1 MERRS
6 IVLIAA
12 VGAALALPA
21 RGYAVD
27 HLVLDIS
34 PTPVAAP
41 VSAKASKQERARV
54 KALAPWRLYG
64 RVVGRDFYRF
74 GDPEIFGVTLSR
86 SFPAGRGRELHAF
99 RAAPKQTVTF
109 DGQRGR
115 WEGRFGNALTLR
127 LEIEATGAQESS
139 DPPLPCLGTFAR
151 VPVTLRGTFVLRTG
165 TKFFRT
171 VRRVTLTGLMTFAPT
186 GLVDCTPVVPSPT
199 CGRSTI
205 LSLSH
210 RLSGTSDAALLMSPD
225 ENGWTSMSVA
235 DRSAASS
242 AGYTWY
248 HVMYALGSN
257 PLSGQLPTIAA
268 RLASP
273 LPIQGSGTFT
283 ARQTSTET
291 NGACSAVTTAGTFT
305 GLFRAQFAGWGTR
318 SVRVNPADD
327 ARYREDH

>member
-1 MERRS
+1 MRHRS
-6 IVLIAA
+6 IVLFVA
-12 VGAALALPA
+12 VGAALVLPA

-27 HLVLDIS
+27 HVVLDIS
-34 PTPVAAP
+34 PTRIAAA
-41 VSAKASKQERARV
+41 VSAKANKQERARI
-54 KALAPWRLYG
+54 KALAPWRLHG

-74 GDPEIFGVTLSR
+74 GDAEIFGVTLSR
-86 SFPAGRGRELHAF
+86 SFPSGRGDELHAF
-99 RAAPKQTVTF
+99 RAAPVQTVTF

-115 WEGRFGNALTLR
+115 WKARFGNTLTLST
-127 LEIEATGAQESS
+127 EIAATGELQPAE
-139 DPPLPCLGTFAR
+139 PPLPCRGTFAK
-151 VPVTLRGTFVLRTG
+151 VPVSLRGSLVLRTG

-171 VRRVTLTGLMTFAPT
+171 IRRVNLMGLMTFAPA
-186 GLVDCTPVVPSPT
+186 GLVDCTPESSPG
-199 CGRSTI
+199 CSRSST

-210 RLSGTSDAALLMSPD
+210 RASRTSDATLLMSPD
-225 ENGWTSMSVA
+225 QNGWTTLSFA

-283 ARQTSTET
+283 AQRTSTET
-291 NGACSAVTTAGTFT
+291 NGACSTVLTTGTFN
-305 GLFRAQFAGWGTR
+305 GMFRARFAGWGTR
-318 SVRVNPADD
+318 TLRLNPADD
-327 ARYREDH
+327 ARFREDL

>member
-1 MERRS
+1 MERRG
-6 IVLIAA
+6 IVLIVA
-12 VGAALALPA
+12 VGAALAVPA
-21 RGYAVD
+21 RAHALD

-34 PTPVAAP
+34 PARVAAP
-41 VSAKASKQERARV
+41 ISAKASKQERARV
-54 KALAPWRLYG
+54 KALAPWRLHG

-86 SFPAGRGRELHAF
+86 LFPGGRGYELHAF
-99 RAAPKQTVTF
+99 NAAPRQTVTF

-115 WEGRFGNALTLR
+115 WEARFGKALTLR
-127 LEIEATGAQESS
+127 MLIEATGAQESS
-139 DPPLPCLGTFAR
+139 DPPLPCLGTFAK

-186 GLVDCTPVVPSPT
+186 GPVDCTPVVPSSA

-210 RLSGTSDAALLMSPD
+210 RLSGTSDAMLLMSPD
-225 ENGWTSMSVA
+225 DNGWTTLSVA

-248 HVMYALGSN
+248 HVMYALDFN

-305 GLFRAQFAGWGTR
+305 GLFRARFAGWGTR
-318 SVRVNPADD
+318 SVRFNPTDD
-327 ARYREDH
+327 ARYREDR

>member
-1 MERRS
+1 MERHS
-6 IVLIAA
+6 IALIVA
-12 VGAALALPA
+12 VVAALALPGRA
-21 RGYAVD
+21 HAVG

-34 PTPVAAP
+34 PTRVAAP
-41 VSAKASKQERARV
+41 VSAKASKQERARL
-54 KALAPWRLYG
+54 KALASWRLHG
-64 RVVGRDFYRF
+64 RVVGRDFYRL

-86 SFPAGRGRELHAF
+86 SFPAGRGDELHAF

-109 DGQRGR
+109 DGQSGR
-115 WEGRFGNALTLR
+115 WEARLGNALTLR
-127 LEIEATGAQESS
+127 MEIEATGAQESS
-139 DPPLPCLGTFAR
+139 DPPLPCLGTLAK

-171 VRRVTLTGLMTFAPT
+171 IRRVTLTGLMTFAPN
-186 GLVDCTPVVPSPT
+186 GLVDCTPVVPTSA
-199 CGRSTI
+199 CGRSTT

-210 RLSGTSDAALLMSPD
+210 RLSGTSDATLLMSPD
-225 ENGWTSMSVA
+225 ENGWTTLSVA
-235 DRSAASS
+235 DRSSAS

-248 HVMYALGSN
+248 HVMYALGFN

-268 RLASP
+268 LLASP

-283 ARQTSTET
+283 ARLTSTET
-291 NGACSAVTTAGTFT
+291 NGACSTVTTAGTFT

-318 SVRVNPADD
+318 SVKFNPADD

>member
-1 MERRS
+1 VGRS
-6 IVLIAA
+6 IVLIVA

-34 PTPVAAP
+34 PTSIAAP

-54 KALAPWRLYG
+54 KALAPWRLHG
-64 RVVGRDFYRF
+64 RVVGRDFYRL

-86 SFPAGRGRELHAF
+86 LFPGGRGYELHAF
-99 RAAPKQTVTF
+99 NAAPRQTVTF

-115 WEGRFGNALTLR
+115 WEARFGTALTLSMQ
-127 LEIEATGAQESS
+127 IEGTGAQEST
-139 DPPLPCLGTFAR
+139 DPPLPCLGGFAK
-151 VPVTLRGTFVLRTG
+151 VPVTLRGTFVFRTG

-171 VRRVTLTGLMTFAPT
+171 IRRVTLTGLMTFAPT
-186 GLVDCTPVVPSPT
+186 GLVDCTPLLPSSV
-199 CGRSTI
+199 CGRSTT

-225 ENGWTSMSVA
+225 ENGWTTLSVA
-235 DRSAASS
+235 DRRAASS

-248 HVMYALGSN
+248 HVMYALGFN
-257 PLSGQLPTIAA
+257 PLAGQLPTIAV

-291 NGACSAVTTAGTFT
+291 NGACSAVTTTGTFT
-305 GLFRAQFAGWGTR
+305 GLFRARFAGWGMRT
-318 SVRVNPADD
+318 VRLNPADD
-327 ARYREDH
+327 ARYREDR

>member
-1 MERRS
+1 MERRG
-6 IVLIAA
+6 IVLIVA
-12 VGAALALPA
+12 VGAALAVPA
-21 RGYAVD
+21 RAYAVD

-34 PTPVAAP
+34 PTRVAAP
-41 VSAKASKQERARV
+41 VSAKANKQERARV
-54 KALAPWRLYG
+54 KALAPWRLHG
-64 RVVGRDFYRF
+64 RVVGRDFYRL

-86 SFPAGRGRELHAF
+86 SFPAGRGDELHAF
-99 RAAPKQTVTF
+99 RAAPRQTVTF
-109 DGQRGR
+109 DGQSGR
-115 WEGRFGNALTLR
+115 WEARFGNALTLR
-127 LEIEATGAQESS
+127 MEIEATGAQESS
-139 DPPLPCLGTFAR
+139 DPPLPCLGTFAK

-186 GLVDCTPVVPSPT
+186 GPVDCTPVVPASP
-199 CGRSTI
+199 CGRSTT

-225 ENGWTSMSVA
+225 ENGWTTLSVA
-235 DRSAASS
+235 DRSAASV

-248 HVMYALGSN
+248 HVMYAFGFN

-268 RLASP
+268 RLGSP

-305 GLFRAQFAGWGTR
+305 GLFRTRFAGWGTR
-318 SVRVNPADD
+318 SVRFNPADD

>member
-1 MERRS
+1 MGHRS
-6 IVLIAA
+6 IVVFVA
-12 VGAALALPA
+12 VGAALVLPA

-27 HLVLDIS
+27 HVVLDIS
-34 PTPVAAP
+34 PTRIATP
-41 VSAKASKQERARV
+41 VSAKASKQGRARV
-54 KALAPWRLYG
+54 KALAAWRLDG

-86 SFPAGRGRELHAF
+86 SFSSGRGHELHAF
-99 RAAPKQTVTF
+99 RAAPVQTVTF

-115 WEGRFGNALTLR
+115 WEGRFGNVLTLR
-127 LEIEATGAQESS
+127 MEIAATGAQQPAE
-139 DPPLPCLGTFAR
+139 PPLPCRGTFAK
-151 VPVTLRGTFVLRTG
+151 VPVSLRGSFVLRTG

-186 GLVDCTPVVPSPT
+186 GLVDCTPLPSPG
-199 CGRSTI
+199 CSRSRT

-210 RLSGTSDAALLMSPD
+210 RVSGTSDATLLMSPD
-225 ENGWTSMSVA
+225 ENGWTTLSFA

-273 LPIQGSGTFT
+273 LPIEGSGTFN
-283 ARQTSTET
+283 AQQTSTET
-291 NGACSAVTTAGTFT
+291 NGGCSTVLTTGTFNGT
-305 GLFRAQFAGWGTR
+305 FRARFAGWGARTLR
-318 SVRVNPADD
+318 LNPADD
-327 ARYREDH
+327 ARYREDL

>member
-1 MERRS
+1 MERRG
-6 IVLIAA
+6 IVLIVA
-12 VGAALALPA
+12 VGAALAVPA
-21 RGYAVD
+21 RAHAGD

-34 PTPVAAP
+34 PTRVATA

-54 KALAPWRLYG
+54 KALAPWRLHG
-64 RVVGRDFYRF
+64 RVVGRDFYRP
-74 GDPEIFGVTLSR
+74 GDAEIFGVTLSR
-86 SFPAGRGRELHAF
+86 SFPAGRGDELHAF

-109 DGQRGR
+109 DGQSGR
-115 WEGRFGNALTLR
+115 WEARFGNALTLR
-127 LEIEATGAQESS
+127 MEIEATRAQESS
-139 DPPLPCLGTFAR
+139 DPPLPCLGSFAK

-171 VRRVTLTGLMTFAPT
+171 VRRVRLTGLMTFAPT
-186 GLVDCTPVVPSPT
+186 GPVDCMPVVPGSA
-199 CGRSTI
+199 CGRSTT

-225 ENGWTSMSVA
+225 ENGWTTLSVA
-235 DRSAASS
+235 DRSAASA

-248 HVMYALGSN
+248 HVMYALGFN

-273 LPIQGSGTFT
+273 LPIQGSGMFT

-305 GLFRAQFAGWGTR
+305 GLFRARFAGWGAR
-318 SVRVNPADD
+318 SIRFDPADD
-327 ARYREDH
+327 ARYREDR

>member
-6 IVLIAA
+6 IVLIVA
-12 VGAALALPA
+12 VGTALALPVRA
-21 RGYAVD
+21 YAVD
-27 HLVLDIS
+27 HLVLDIL
-34 PTPVAAP
+34 PTRVAAP

-54 KALAPWRLYG
+54 KALAPWRLHG
-64 RVVGRDFYRF
+64 RVVGRDFYRL

-86 SFPAGRGRELHAF
+86 SFPAGRGDELHAF
-99 RAAPKQTVTF
+99 RASPKQTVTF
-109 DGQRGR
+109 DGRSGR
-115 WEGRFGNALTLR
+115 WEARFGSALTLR
-127 LEIEATGAQESS
+127 MEIDATGAQEST
-139 DPPLPCLGTFAR
+139 DPLLPCLGTFAK

-171 VRRVTLTGLMTFAPT
+171 VRPVTLAGLMTFAST
-186 GLVDCTPVVPSPT
+186 GLVDCTPVVPASG
-199 CGRSTI
+199 CGRSTT
-205 LSLSH
+205 LSLTH

-225 ENGWTSMSVA
+225 ENGWTSLSVA

-248 HVMYALGSN
+248 HVMYALGFN

-305 GLFRAQFAGWGTR
+305 GLFRARFAGWGKR
-318 SVRVNPADD
+318 SVRFNPADD
-327 ARYREDH
+327 ARFREDR